1 MSSGLAIRTIK
12 LSTGE
17 HHPVLVDSGVPLV
30 LPGLWA
36 YDLSLG
42 ARFNTVKAYTG
53 DVLQLYRWSQV
64 AGVNLYTQLESLTR
78 LSPSQLRSL
87 ARYVT
92 TLADGR
98 PAAQSSCERKL
109 AAISSFLVF
118 AYDHFIAKKTL
129 SLLEQRQAEKNR
141 DSTIA
146 RLSKLFV
153 MHSRQSELGIHASAN
168 SPQKVD
174 ALDAVARPDSPSN
187 PFSEVEIRVRNY
199 CIWRVMLETGARR
212 AEIVL
217 LEIDDVR
224 LGAQPVIAFKQ
235 PSLATRS
242 RRKDGASMKT
252 EPRLLPVS
260 NDLAALLEVYLE
272 DWRDSL
278 LKPRRPCTALF
289 PSARDGRRL
298 SVGAINKILGRVRFA
313 DAVGPAERVHPHGVR
328 KTALDELSR
337 KDRDER
343 GRSSSSF
350 RDSLTYFAGWSPG
363 SEMPILYLNESIRDS
378 LNRLIREPKRSGS

>member
-1 MSSGLAIRTIK
+1 MNSGLAIRIIK

-30 LPGLWA
+30 LPSLWA
-36 YDLSLG
+36 YDLSLSTS
-42 ARFNTVKAYTG
+42 FNTVKAYVG
-53 DVLQLYRWSQV
+53 DVLQLYRWAQLV
-64 AGVNLYTQLESLTR
+64 GMNLHRQFEILKKP
-78 LSPSQLRSL
+78 SPSQLRAL
-87 ARYVT
+87 AKFVT

-98 PAAQSSCERKL
+98 PAARSSCDRKL
-109 AAISSFLVF
+109 VAISSFLVF
-118 AYDHFIAKKTL
+118 AYDHFIAKKAL
-129 SLLEQRQAEKNR
+129 SLVEQRQAEKNR

-146 RLSKLFV
+146 RLSKLFL
-153 MHSRQSELGIHASAN
+153 MHSRQSELGVHASAI
-168 SPQKVD
+168 SAQKVD

-187 PFSEVEIRVRNY
+187 PFCEAETRVRNY

-224 LGAQPVIAFKQ
+224 LGPQPAIAFKR

-252 EPRLLPVS
+252 NPRLLPIS
-260 NDLAALLEVYLE
+260 NDLAALIEAYLE

-298 SVGAINKILGRVRFA
+298 SVGAINKILSQVLVA
-313 DAVGPAERVHPHGVR
+313 DSSGPVERVHPHGIR

-337 KDRDER
+337 KDRDEK

-363 SEMPILYLNESIRDS
+363 SEMPLLYLNESIRDS
-378 LNRLIREPKRSGS
+378 LNRLMREPRRSGS